1 MRSLLAH
8 YTAKRFCLTIME
20 LKLEIFSVSDWFSGF
35 KGIEKGKKQMASSEG
50 SSSKK
55 GTKRLP
61 MSCPR
66 VEDCRDS
73 SKGKAVLWGGRSEVE
88 ELNERLKILEE
99 ETEILKEA
107 LFWSMEERKN
117 MMNEIYQH
125 FRVLQFGCLQTRNHL
140 VIGESSCVNPFE
152 VM

>member
-1 MRSLLAH
+1 
-8 YTAKRFCLTIME
+8 ME
-20 LKLEIFSVSDWFSGF
+20 LKLEIFSVRDWFSGF
-35 KGIEKGKKQMASSEG
+35 KGIEKGKKQMASSDD

-55 GTKRLP
+55 CMKRLP

-66 VEDCRDS
+66 VEDRGDS

-117 MMNEIYQH
+117 MMNEIYQQ